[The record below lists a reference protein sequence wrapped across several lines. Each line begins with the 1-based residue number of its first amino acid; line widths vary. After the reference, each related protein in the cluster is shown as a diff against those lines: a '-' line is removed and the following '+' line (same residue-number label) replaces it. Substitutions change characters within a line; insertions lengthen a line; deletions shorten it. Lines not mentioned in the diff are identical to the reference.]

1 MRATRRVMYCKCEF
15 TGIKGSFV
23 SKGAKGKTF
32 VIILCIGYIVS
43 VYIWP
48 ECQEGEFNAW

>member
-1 MRATRRVMYCKCEF
+1 MQVGVCEF